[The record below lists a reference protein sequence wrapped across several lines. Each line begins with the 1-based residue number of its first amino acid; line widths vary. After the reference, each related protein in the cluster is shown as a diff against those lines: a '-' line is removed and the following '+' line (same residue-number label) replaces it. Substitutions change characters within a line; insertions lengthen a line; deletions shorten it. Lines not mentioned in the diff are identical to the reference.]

1 MTDSKQQR
9 SFPMAHPDAGTPATD
24 AQLINVPDLIAR
36 YYELEPDPAEPTQKV
51 AFGTSGHRGS
61 ALKSSFNEAHILA
74 ITQAVCEYRK
84 SRGIAGPLF
93 IGRDTHALSAP
104 AQMTAVRVCAANGV
118 ETRVAQD
125 DAFTPTPVLSFAILE
140 HNKTHDDKA
149 DGIVI
154 TPSHNPPDDGG
165 FKYNT
170 PNGGPADTDVTAVI
184 EARANE
190 LLAAK
195 LENVHALGF
204 EAAMASG
211 SVSEY
216 DFITPY
222 VEALPQIVD
231 IEAIKAAKLRI
242 GVDPLG
248 GTSLPVY
255 KKINE
260 LLGLE
265 LLIVNEKVDPTFSFM
280 TLDHDGKIRMDCSS
294 PYAMAS
300 LIRLR
305 DKYDI
310 AFGNDADADRHGIVT
325 PHSGLMN
332 PNHFLSVAIWY
343 LFTHRRKKGVLSFIP
358 FVEGK
363 AWKDSGL
370 KIGKTAVSSSMID
383 RIAGSLGTA
392 VYEVPVGFKWFVEG
406 LYGGKLA
413 FGGEESAGASFLR
426 MDSTPWSTD
435 KDGIIMTLL
444 SAEIRA
450 VTGRDPGEIYE
461 EFEQQ
466 YGKAYYARIDAA
478 ATPEQKAKLKKIK
491 PEDIAA
497 DTLAGEP
504 ITGRFSN
511 APGNDAPLGGLK
523 LVTKNGWAA
532 MRPSGTEDIYKI
544 YAESFLSETHL
555 KRIQEEAQS
564 ILTEFFAK

>member
-1 MTDSKQQR
+1 
-9 SFPMAHPDAGTPATD
+9 MANPDAGTQATA
-24 AQLINVPDLIAR
+24 AQLINVTDLIAR
-36 YYELEPDPAEPTQKV
+36 YYELKPDVSEATQRV

-61 ALKSSFNEAHILA
+61 SLKNSFNEAHILA

-84 SRGIAGPLF
+84 NAGITGPLF
-93 IGRDTHALSAP
+93 IGRDTHALSDP
-104 AQMTAVRVCAANGV
+104 AQMTAVRVCAANEV
-118 ETRVAQD
+118 HVRIAKDNEY
-125 DAFTPTPVLSFAILE
+125 TPTPLLSFAILE
-140 HNKTHDDKA
+140 YNKTHDDKA
-149 DGIVI
+149 DGVVI
-154 TPSHNPPDDGG
+154 TPSHNPPSDGG

-170 PNGGPADTDVTAVI
+170 PNGGPADTDVTSVI
-184 EARANE
+184 EKRANE
-190 LLAAK
+190 ILANH
-195 LENVHALGF
+195 LEDVRALSF
-204 EAAMASG
+204 EKAM
-211 SVSEY
+211 VSAFVRPY
-216 DFITPY
+216 DFLTPY
-222 VEALPQIVD
+222 VEALPQIVNID
-231 IEAIKAAKLRI
+231 AIRAAKLRI
-242 GVDPLG
+242 GVDPMG
-248 GTSLPVY
+248 GTALPVY

-260 LLGLE
+260 LLGLN

-300 LIRLR
+300 MIRLR

-332 PNHFLSVAIWY
+332 PNHYLSVAIWY

-363 AWKDSGL
+363 AWKDTGL

-383 RIAGSLGTA
+383 RIAAGLGTE
-392 VYEVPVGFKWFVEG
+392 VFEVPVGFKWFVEG

-435 KDGIIMTLL
+435 KDGIIMNLL
-444 SAEIRA
+444 AAEIRA

-461 EFEQQ
+461 GFEKEH
-466 YGKAYYARIDAA
+466 GKSYYARIDAE
-478 ATPEQKAKLKKIK
+478 ATPEQKAKLKGIR
-491 PEDIAA
+491 PEDI
-497 DTLAGEP
+497 TSEKLAGEP
-504 ITGRFSN
+504 ILHRFSN

-523 LVTKNGWAA
+523 LVTENGWAA

-544 YAESFLSETHL
+544 YAESFISETHL
-555 KRIQEEAQS
+555 GRIQDEAKV
-564 ILTEFFAK
+564 ILSDFFAK

>member
-1 MTDSKQQR
+1 
-9 SFPMAHPDAGTPATD
+9 MANPLAGKPATEKQRID
-24 AQLINVPDLIAR
+24 ITQLIAR
-36 YYELEPDPAEPTQKV
+36 YYENKPDPHESTQKV
-51 AFGTSGHRGS
+51 SFGTSGHRGS
-61 ALKSSFNEAHILA
+61 ALKTSFNEDHILA

-84 SRGIAGPLF
+84 DAGITGPLF
-93 IGRDTHALSAP
+93 IGRDTHALSEP
-104 AQMTAVRVCAANGV
+104 AQMTAIRVCAANEV
-118 ETRVAQD
+118 PTRIAKAD
-125 DAFTPTPVLSFAILE
+125 EFTPTPLLSFAILE
-140 HNKTHDDKA
+140 YNKTHNDKA

-154 TPSHNPPDDGG
+154 TPSHNPPSDGG

-170 PNGGPADTDVTAVI
+170 PNGGPADTDVTAKI

-190 LLAAK
+190 ILVNR
-195 LENVHALGF
+195 LEEVHAFHYDLAIQSDF
-204 EAAMASG
+204 
-211 SVSEY
+211 VTEY

-242 GVDPLG
+242 GVDPMG
-248 GTSLPVY
+248 GTALPVY

-260 LLGLE
+260 LLELD
-265 LLIVNEKVDPTFSFM
+265 LLIVNETIDPTFMFM

-325 PHSGLMN
+325 PHAGLMN
-332 PNHFLSVAIWY
+332 PNHYLSVAIWY
-343 LFTHRRKKGVLSFIP
+343 LFTHRKKPKACWWNP
-358 FVEGK
+358 FSRCK
-363 AWKDSGL
+363 IWQKTDL

-383 RIAGSLGTA
+383 RIAASLGKD
-392 VYEVPVGFKWFVEG
+392 VYEVPVGFKWFVPG
-406 LYGGKLA
+406 LYSGELA

-426 MDSTPWSTD
+426 MDATPWSTD
-435 KDGIIMTLL
+435 KDGIIMNLL
-444 SAEIRA
+444 AAEIRA
-450 VTGRDPGEIYE
+450 VTGRDPGEIYK
-461 EFEQQ
+461 EFEAEH
-466 YGKAYYARIDAA
+466 GKSYYARIDAA
-478 ATPEQKAKLKKIK
+478 ATPEQKAKLKAIR
-491 PEDIAA
+491 PEDITA

-504 ITGRFSN
+504 ILQRFSN

-544 YAESFLSETHL
+544 YAESFLSSIHL
-555 KRIQEEAQS
+555 KKIQEEAQQ
-564 ILTEFFAK
+564 ILSDFFAK

>member
-1 MTDSKQQR
+1 
-9 SFPMAHPDAGTPATD
+9 MAHPDAGTPATD

-36 YYELEPDPAEPTQKV
+36 YYELKPDPSKPTQKV

-61 ALKSSFNEAHILA
+61 ALKAGFNEMHILA
-74 ITQAVCEYRK
+74 ITQAVCEYRE
-84 SRGIAGPLF
+84 SQGITGPLF
-93 IGRDTHALSAP
+93 IGRDTHALSTP
-104 AQMTAVRVCAANGV
+104 AQITAVCVCAANGV
-118 ETRVAQD
+118 DTRIALHD
-125 DAFTPTPVLSFAILE
+125 EYTPTPVLSFAILE
-140 HNKTHDDKA
+140 YNKAHDDKA

-170 PNGGPADTDVTAVI
+170 PNGGPADTDVTAAI
-184 EARANE
+184 EARANA
-190 LLAAK
+190 LLAEGLTGVK
-195 LENVHALGF
+195 SMHF
-204 EAAMASG
+204 EAALAG
-211 SVSEY
+211 GNVSEY

-222 VEALPQIVD
+222 VEALPKIVD
-231 IEAIKAAKLRI
+231 IEAVKAAKLRI

-248 GTSLPVY
+248 GTALPVY

-265 LLIVNEKVDPTFSFM
+265 LLIVNERIDPTFSFM

-332 PNHFLSVAIWY
+332 PNHYLSVAIWY

-363 AWKDSGL
+363 AWKDTDL

-383 RIAGSLGTA
+383 RIAKSLGTK

-406 LYGGKLA
+406 LYGGTLA

-435 KDGIIMTLL
+435 KDGIIMNLL
-444 SAEIRA
+444 AAEIRA

-461 EFEQQ
+461 GFEAEH
-466 YGKAYYARIDAA
+466 GKSFYARIDAA
-478 ATPEQKAKLKKIK
+478 ASPEQKAKLKKIR

-497 DTLAGEP
+497 ETLAGEP

-523 LVTKNGWAA
+523 LVTENGWAA

-564 ILTEFFAK
+564 ILSDFFAE